1 MSKQSVQTLVFYC
14 TIPTIYL
21 IFYFQSNVV
30 GGIEYPTNSVTK
42 PEAAHNSGSAQKYHH
57 HHQYSNLLDTSD
69 FIQKQQQRRH
79 SFNVMAVDGDD
90 VPAPPPPPHATNVQK
105 MIVIFKIYN
114 KFTCTAFSL
123 LKTTKII
130 LFLKFKKS
138 MFQISISK
146 CPPSFLQPSNI
157 LAVIHLLHC

>member
-1 MSKQSVQTLVFYC
+1 MSSEYRHLYF
-14 TIPTIYL
+14 TILSILLYF

-42 PEAAHNSGSAQKYHH
+42 PEAAHNSGSAQKYYHH
-57 HHQYSNLLDTSD
+57 NQYSNLLDTSD

-79 SFNVMAVDGDD
+79 SFNVMAVDGD

-105 MIVIFKIYN
+105 IIVLLFKIYN

-123 LKTTKII
+123 LKKTTSTRLYSYI
-130 LFLKFKKS
+130 LNF
-138 MFQISISK
+138 
-146 CPPSFLQPSNI
+146 
-157 LAVIHLLHC
+157 